1 MTGFLAGIKKG
12 FHKKAVLIGVNFSIL
27 YSFFSTLFMPSV
39 VFAASKSPAQIQK
52 EGKEEFE
59 KYAPSSGKSG
69 VESIPKLIYGFIPTV
84 QGFAAACLVLFGV
97 ICGFQIGASA
107 ITQDPRS
114 RAEAIRGLVYIVIA
128 GIVVI
133 HAQQIVGMA
142 AGMS

>member
-39 VFAASKSPAQIQK
+39 VFAAGKTPEQVQK

-69 VESIPKLIYGFIPTV
+69 VESLPKLIYGFIPTV

-142 AGMS
+142 AGIY